1 MSEPP
6 QGRQGTGAGGGDHVS
21 DLTAPRPQDLEQSD
35 PGGHRDVQRRDG
47 TADRDANETVAPELV
62 FEHVRAEYYLRRV
75 AAGDAEP
82 RDIPLPRAMGERV
95 AIALTHTGAA
105 GGRGQ

>member
-1 MSEPP
+1 MPA
-6 QGRQGTGAGGGDHVS
+6 GRYVVAETEYPGVLLVQNS
-21 DLTAPRPQDLEQSD
+21 DGRHTAFILTIKAY
-35 PGGHRDVQRRDG
+35 
-47 TADRDANETVAPELV
+47 ANEAVAPELV
-62 FEHVRAEYYLRRV
+62 FEHVGAEYYLRRV